1 MIKDFGEDTAIT
13 SGGSLPQLE
22 PGCYKVYVRGVS
34 GSGTAGPA
42 ASAGV
47 LHVDSSAPDVG
58 EVTLKGSDGAS
69 IDGKWTGETNPLIGF
84 SGVTDSHIDATCLSY
99 AIVPKGTDPLASDFK
114 SAAELSI
121 SSSKPYSG
129 TFRLTAA
136 DKAITSGD
144 YTIHVRATDKA
155 GNQKVKRLSY
165 RKDTEDPIGSIILTD
180 LVTGNEVSQ
189 IYKPVN
195 IEVGV
200 SGTGSEIAE
209 SSLKLYKAVTN
220 SQGQV
225 TGVDQ
230 STEKTLTRNITISE
244 NIEMDTLDICDSYGK
259 YRLVLDLKDS
269 AGRTK
274 EVTKDFEV
282 TYTLPAP
289 DKVQI
294 AHSTGGTATMT
305 WGFTYTP

>member
-99 AIVPKGTDPLASDFK
+99 AIVPKGTDPSASDFK

-121 SSSKPYSG
+121 SGSRPYSG
-129 TFRLTAA
+129 TFRLAAA
-136 DKAITSGD
+136 DRALTSG
-144 YTIHVRATDKA
+144 
-155 GNQKVKRLSY
+155 
-165 RKDTEDPIGSIILTD
+165 
-180 LVTGNEVSQ
+180 
-189 IYKPVN
+189 
-195 IEVGV
+195 
-200 SGTGSEIAE
+200 
-209 SSLKLYKAVTN
+209 
-220 SQGQV
+220 
-225 TGVDQ
+225 
-230 STEKTLTRNITISE
+230 ITPS
-244 NIEMDTLDICDSYGK
+244 M
-259 YRLVLDLKDS
+259 
-269 AGRTK
+269 
-274 EVTKDFEV
+274 
-282 TYTLPAP
+282 
-289 DKVQI
+289 
-294 AHSTGGTATMT
+294 
-305 WGFTYTP
+305 